1 MIRKERG
8 KKRYRVSE
16 IEDLFFYTL
25 YNFRAYWVAGEI
37 HNKVSRRIKQMCKI
51 NVYKY
56 IVELHSEDLI
66 HIFYRHFHDSDVRQK
81 NISVND
87 VKKILDLINYCDSVE
102 MSDLDHLKFKKR
114 FPNGSY
120 TFIVTI
126 DNENKRLLGKTF
138 WISA

>member
-51 NVYKY
+51 NVDKY

-66 HIFYRHFHDSDVRQK
+66 HIFYRHFPD
-81 NISVND
+81 
-87 VKKILDLINYCDSVE
+87 
-102 MSDLDHLKFKKR
+102 
-114 FPNGSY
+114 
-120 TFIVTI
+120 
-126 DNENKRLLGKTF
+126 
-138 WISA
+138 